1 MRMPNALG
9 AEPVPDGSRKKARC
23 ILITGAG
30 GGLGSALASTYAAPE
45 THLVLWGRNAVRLE
59 ETGELC
65 RERGASVRML
75 SQDIRAVS
83 AVRELLAEL
92 DAECRVDLA
101 FLNAGVSSGVL
112 PHGAS
117 EPVEDACRTMEVNA
131 LGNINM
137 AAFLV
142 NLMRGR
148 GGHIVCISSLAAL
161 YPLPDSPAYCASKTA
176 LAVYA
181 RAMRAASA
189 NASVRIGIVYPG
201 YVDSPMSRRLLG
213 PQPMRVSAGTAA
225 SLIRARLEAGADDI
239 AFPFLPA
246 LGVRCLNLL
255 PCSIASFFT
264 RRFGFKVRPDDESP
278 ARG

>member
-1 MRMPNALG
+1 M
-9 AEPVPDGSRKKARC
+9 
-23 ILITGAG
+23 ITGAG
-30 GGLGSALASTYAAPE
+30 SGLGRALALLYAVPE
-45 THLVLWGRNAVRLE
+45 TRLVLWGRNAARLE

-65 RERGASVRML
+65 RERGARVRTL

-83 AVRELLAEL
+83 AVRERLAEL
-92 DAECRVDLA
+92 DAECRIDLA
-101 FLNAGVSSGVL
+101 FLNAGVSTGTL
-112 PHGAS
+112 PHGAP
-117 EPVEDACRTMEVNA
+117 EPVEDACRAMEINA
-131 LGNINM
+131 LGTVNM

-148 GGHIVCISSLAAL
+148 GGHIVCVGSLAAL
-161 YPLPDSPAYCASKTA
+161 YPLPDSPAYCASKAA

-181 RAMRAASA
+181 RAMRASPAGA
-189 NASVRIGIVYPG
+189 AVRISIVYPG

-213 PQPMRVSAGTAA
+213 PQPMRMSADDAA

-255 PCSIASFFT
+255 PGPAASFFA

-278 ARG
+278 TGGGPSTN